1 MGKLLVTGAA
11 GQIGSE
17 LVVALR
23 EKHGEDNVI
32 ATDILLKSVEKVLP
46 NGPNEEVDVT
56 EKRKLREVLG
66 TWGITTVY
74 HLAAILSAA
83 GEKNPQVAWEVNMK
97 GLQNIL
103 ELSKEMG
110 VKSVYWPSS
119 IAVFGPSTEKIKTPQ
134 DVPLVPTTMYGISKT
149 AGELYCNYYHVRYGV
164 DVRSI
169 RYPGI
174 ISNKVLPHGG
184 TTDYAVEMF
193 YAALEKKRYTCFVKE
208 DTVLPMMYM
217 PDAIRATLMIMDAR
231 PERISYHGGYNLN
244 GMSFSAGE
252 LADEIRKHVPGF
264 ECEFVPDF
272 RQNIADSWP
281 RSVDDSLARS
291 DWGWEPEYDI
301 ASMTASMIEELRK
314 RSPGGRSGGD
324 HAGAAG
330 VKREEQ

>member
-23 EKHGEDNVI
+23 EKHGEENVI

-56 EKRKLREVLG
+56 EIRKLREVVE
-66 TWGITTVY
+66 TWGVTTIY

-103 ELSKEMG
+103 ELAHEMELER
-110 VKSVYWPSS
+110 VFWPSS
-119 IAVFGPSTEKIKTPQ
+119 IAVFGPGIEKVNTPQ
-134 DVPLVPTTMYGISKT
+134 GVPLVPTTMYGISKA
-149 AGELYCNYYHVRYGV
+149 AGELYCNYYNLRYGV

-184 TTDYAVEMF
+184 TTDYAVEIF
-193 YAALEKKRYTCFVKE
+193 YQALSRKHYTCFVRE

-217 PDAIRATLMIMDAR
+217 PDAIRATLMIMDAE
-231 PERISYHGGYNLN
+231 PGSISYHGGYNLN

-252 LADEIRKHVPGF
+252 LAEEIKKHVPGF
-264 ECEFVPDF
+264 TCDFVPDF
-272 RQNIADSWP
+272 RQKIADSWP
-281 RSVDDSLARS
+281 RSVDDRLARK
-291 DWGWEPEYDI
+291 DWGWKPKYDL
-301 ASMTASMIEELRK
+301 AAMTADMISELRK
-314 RSPGGRSGGD
+314 RQKLGPLP
-324 HAGAAG
+324 A
-330 VKREEQ
+330 